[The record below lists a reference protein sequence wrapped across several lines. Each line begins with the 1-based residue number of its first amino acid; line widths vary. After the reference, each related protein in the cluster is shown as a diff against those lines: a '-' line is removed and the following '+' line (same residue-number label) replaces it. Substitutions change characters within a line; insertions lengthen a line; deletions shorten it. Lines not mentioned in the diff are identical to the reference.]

1 MRYSRTLMVI
11 ANLGLLINLLGMGYA
26 IVMSEPWHAA
36 LHAVLG
42 LAFAMWAGRLRAG
55 RQVALPQGSER
66 FEALEDEVSHLQAQ
80 LNDAQDRLDFAERII
95 AKDVETRRGP
105 PEP

>member
-1 MRYSRTLMVI
+1 
-11 ANLGLLINLLGMGYA
+11 
-26 IVMSEPWHAA
+26 
-36 LHAVLG
+36 
-42 LAFAMWAGRLRAG
+42 
-55 RQVALPQGSER
+55 
-66 FEALEDEVSHLQAQ
+66 VSHLQAQ